1 MINSHEY
8 SLIVLAEAEGNH
20 SIITQFAYPEHGN
33 GPDVVRETSVLSLG
47 VTKKGQDYIRA
58 YSHKQRAY
66 RSFSV
71 SKMSGLTSFIIKG
84 RN

>member
-8 SLIVLAEAEGNH
+8 SLIVLAEAEGDH

-33 GPDVVRETSVLSLG
+33 GPSVVRETSVVSLG
-47 VTKKGQDYIRA
+47 VAKKGHHYIRA
-58 YSHKQRAY
+58 YCHKRGAY

-71 SKMSGLTSFIIKG
+71 ATMSGLTSFIIKG